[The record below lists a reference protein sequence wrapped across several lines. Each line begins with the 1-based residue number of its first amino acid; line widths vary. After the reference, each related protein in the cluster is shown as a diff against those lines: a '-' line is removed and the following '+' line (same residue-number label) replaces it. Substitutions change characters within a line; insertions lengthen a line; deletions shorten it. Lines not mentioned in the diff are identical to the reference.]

1 MGRNKSLT
9 YIFPIYTHT
18 LQVGCML
25 VDGLGD
31 GLMMEGPF
39 DLSFLR
45 TTSFATLQVHAY
57 KKCLHMCICMC
68 LYVCTCV

>member
-1 MGRNKSLT
+1 
-9 YIFPIYTHT
+9 
-18 LQVGCML
+18 ML

-45 TTSFATLQVHAY
+45 TTSFATLQVR
-57 KKCLHMCICMC
+57 
-68 LYVCTCV
+68 LYTHTYTYIYAHLLGIY

>member
-1 MGRNKSLT
+1 
-9 YIFPIYTHT
+9 
-18 LQVGCML
+18 ML

-45 TTSFATLQVHAY
+45 TTSFATLQVR
-57 KKCLHMCICMC
+57 
-68 LYVCTCV
+68 LYTHTYINMPIFLAFIDPPVCGLVEVGA

>member
-1 MGRNKSLT
+1 
-9 YIFPIYTHT
+9 
-18 LQVGCML
+18 ML

-45 TTSFATLQVHAY
+45 TTSFATLQVHTY
-57 KKCLHMCICMC
+57 KKCLHMCIYVYC
-68 LYVCTCV
+68 LHVCICV